1 MRVLGAVRQSKTR
14 ERAISPQ
21 AQREAI
27 IAWARANGHEPP
39 IFTEDLST
47 SGSVSPFERPGL
59 GPYLTEPLKM
69 AAWDILVTTKL
80 DRACRS
86 AQDYLSL
93 RTWCSE
99 MGKSYVSL
107 AENLD
112 DTTAAGRAMSTV
124 IAAFAEFERERA
136 SERRLETIS
145 ALQAQGRWIGGR
157 PPFGWRPDKRDDGFY
172 LVPDDGGTAD
182 VLRSMAD
189 DAIDGVSYQKLADW
203 LNAKNVPNYSRKQ
216 WQPESVRRILRSET
230 TMELLGDD
238 KAGELR
244 AALEVK
250 KKGTGQWTSG
260 RHMLLRVLYCIHC
273 KVPIYGKIRPNRAP
287 RYECRKCS
295 FTVTKS
301 VIEPL
306 VEAELR
312 ARWGDKPHMI
322 RKVIAGDDHSREI
335 RRLER
340 QLDMASQLEFVDS
353 SALEAKIE
361 ELKSAPHEPPKVEL
375 TPSGM
380 KIAEF
385 WDSLSTADER
395 GKFLRDH
402 GVKVYVGRGMRPGRG
417 PLFLME
423 PTWLAAMSG
432 WE

>member
-14 ERAISPQ
+14 DRAISPQ

-27 IAWARANGHEPP
+27 AAWALAKGHEPP

-59 GPYLTEPLKM
+59 GPYLTDPLKIGT
-69 AAWDILVTTKL
+69 WDILVTTKL

-86 AQDYLSL
+86 AADYLSL

-99 MGKSYVSL
+99 LGKSYVSL

-136 SERRLETIS
+136 SERRLETIA

-157 PPFGWRPDKRDDGFY
+157 PPFGWRPEKRDDGYY
-172 LVPDDGGTAD
+172 LVPDEGGTAD
-182 VLRSMAD
+182 VLRAMAD
-189 DAIDGVSYQKLADW
+189 DAIDGVSYMQIARELAARD
-203 LNAKNVPNYSRKQ
+203 VPNYSGKG
-216 WQPESVRRILRSET
+216 WQPESVRLILRSEP
-230 TMELLGDD
+230 TMELLGDE

-244 AALEVK
+244 AALEAK
-250 KKGTGQWTSG
+250 RKGTGQWASG
-260 RHMLLRVLYCIHC
+260 KHLLLRVLYCVHC
-273 KVPIYGKIRPNRAP
+273 KVPVYGKTRPNRAP

-295 FTVTKS
+295 FTVTKN
-301 VIEPL
+301 VIEPK
-306 VEAELR
+306 VEGELR
-312 ARWGDKPHMI
+312 ARWGDRPHMI
-322 RKVIAGDDHSREI
+322 TRITQGDNHAQEI
-335 RRLER
+335 RKLER
-340 QLDMASQLEFVDS
+340 QLAMAQQIELVDT
-353 SALEAKIE
+353 SALEAKIA
-361 ELKSAPHEPPKVEL
+361 ELRSAPHEPPKVDFV
-375 TPSGM
+375 PSGM
-380 KIAEF
+380 KVTDF
-385 WDSLSTADER
+385 WDSLSTTAER

-402 GVKVYVGRGMRPGRG
+402 GVKVYAGRGG
-417 PLFLME
+417 LFLME